1 MNMHL
6 QSLLRGGHRGPV
18 GSILQVQQWRA
29 VPTAGDLREKPV
41 LDGIELGTIQRIM
54 NHKKSDTQFVGKVH
68 KILLDDSVRGGVGSS
83 AITQDNE
90 GTSIGVLLLEM
101 FSPDSRDVVTDELGR
116 VMANAQ
122 RHITHISG
130 HIVDAV
136 RNNLAIRERVEV
148 MVKGL
153 EWSVAQCLSLPF
165 EVPEHLL
172 LLGVNADDG
181 KSNRLGFFA
190 DGRDALELFI
200 SALDLLHGKVL
211 IEGTFPKTKGVKN
224 LTDEVAGD
232 IVPDSREFAHDL
244 SNTQG
249 YPHHILILGKPCCM
263 RFDDLH
269 DGLCPLGMLG
279 KHALPASTRSANT
292 AVSRTLS
299 GGKFLSS
306 ILKSMCACSHN
317 FTNFAVA
324 EPLSLEVGGLG
335 GQEPSSVSFVQRGHI
350 RQIFWREDF

>member
-1 MNMHL
+1 MN
-6 QSLLRGGHRGPV
+6 
-18 GSILQVQQWRA
+18 
-29 VPTAGDLREKPV
+29 D
-41 LDGIELGTIQRIM
+41 
-54 NHKKSDTQFVGKVH
+54 KKHGTQFVGKAH
-68 KILLDDSVRGGVGSS
+68 KILLDDSVRGGVEPS

-101 FSPDSRDVVTDELGR
+101 YSPDSRDGVTDELVH

-136 RNNLAIRERVEV
+136 RNNLAIRERGEV

-153 EWSVAQCLSLPF
+153 EWTVAQCLPVPF
-165 EVPEHLL
+165 EVPNHLL
-172 LLGVNADDG
+172 LLGVDADDR
-181 KSNRLGFFA
+181 KSNSLGFFA
-190 DGRDALELFI
+190 DGGDTLELFI
-200 SALDLLHGKVL
+200 SVLNLPHGRVL
-211 IEGTFPKTKGVKN
+211 VERTFSKNKGVN
-224 LTDEVAGD
+224 DLTDKVAGD

-279 KHALPASTRSANT
+279 KHALPASTCSANT
-292 AVSRTLS
+292 AVTRTLS
-299 GGKFLSS
+299 GEKFLSS
-306 ILKSMCACSHN
+306 ILKSMCACS
-317 FTNFAVA
+317 
-324 EPLSLEVGGLG
+324 P
-335 GQEPSSVSFVQRGHI
+335 
-350 RQIFWREDF
+350 